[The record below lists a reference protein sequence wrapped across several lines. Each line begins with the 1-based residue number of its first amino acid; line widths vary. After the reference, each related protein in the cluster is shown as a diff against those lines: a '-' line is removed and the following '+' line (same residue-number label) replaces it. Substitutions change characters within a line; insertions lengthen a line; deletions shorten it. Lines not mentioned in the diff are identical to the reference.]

1 MKDPNITLKDPK
13 DILKKYWGFDEF
25 RPNQLEII
33 NEIINKNDVLALLP
47 TGGGKSICYQVPA
60 LMLDGIC
67 IVVSP
72 LIALMQ
78 DQVQNLN
85 SKGIKAIAI
94 TSGMGTRQ
102 IDRLL
107 DNCIYGG
114 YKFLYVSPE
123 RLKSHLFLSRFEKM
137 NVSFIAV
144 DEAHCIS
151 EWGFDFRP
159 SYRDI
164 ADLNTIKKDLSISA
178 FTATATSE
186 VVEDI
191 QDKLEFKKPN
201 LISSSFFR
209 PNLTYDVIECD
220 NKLNRIE
227 EQLLSTKSSSIVYCS
242 TRKEVKSVCQH
253 LINKGIDASFYHG
266 GLDYT
271 NRKERQQ
278 KWMKSDSSVI
288 VCTNAFGMGI
298 DKGNVSLVLHYSIP
312 ETLEA
317 YFQEAGRAGRD
328 GNEAKGILYY
338 EKADI
343 QRLREKVELKFPQIS
358 QIKKV
363 YNALGNYFQLA
374 IGSGLDESY
383 PIDIMEFCDRFSFDL
398 IETFNALKFLELSGF
413 IVVSENFQIP
423 SKIQITADKTTLYNY
438 QVKSEEVNKIVQ
450 FIIRTQMGVFDNLT
464 IINEKKVSKEL
475 KISFK
480 KIIETLK
487 SLHELDIINY
497 QPSLNGTHIYYKTE
511 RLNEQNLSLPAELY
525 HRRKKLSQL
534 KLSQNIDFL
543 KSEVCTSKMLLNYFN
558 QSEAGDCNKCK
569 RCLSKS
575 KTQSTNAKDVIR
587 AYVNNQFTN
596 TDQILITDLIA
607 FFSQYER
614 ENVLDVIRWLSDHN
628 DVHVDALGKKLTRP

>member
-1 MKDPNITLKDPK
+1 MKDPKE
-13 DILKKYWGFDEF
+13 ILKAYWGFDDF

-33 NEIINKNDVLALLP
+33 NEIVNNRDILALLP

-60 LMLDGIC
+60 LMQEGIC
-67 IVVSP
+67 VVISP

-107 DNCIYGG
+107 DNCVYGG

-123 RLKSHLFLSRFEKM
+123 RLKSRLFLSRFEKM

-164 ADLNTIKKDLSISA
+164 SDLKKLKQNLTISA

-186 VVEDI
+186 VVADI

-209 PNLTYDVIECD
+209 PNLIYDVVECD

-227 EQLLSTKSSSIVYCS
+227 EQLLSQKASSIVYCS

-253 LINKGIDASFYHG
+253 LINKGIKANFYHG
-266 GLDYT
+266 GLDYKS
-271 NRKERQQ
+271 RKDRQAE
-278 KWMKSDSSVI
+278 WMNSDSSVI

-298 DKGNVSLVLHYSIP
+298 DKSNVKLVLHYSIP

-328 GNEAKGILYY
+328 GNDARAILFY

-343 QRLREKVELKFPQIS
+343 QKLREKIELKFPEIK

-363 YNALGNYFQLA
+363 YNALGNFFQLA
-374 IGSGLDESY
+374 IGSGLEESY
-383 PIDIMEFCDRFSFDL
+383 PIDIMEFCDRYSFDL
-398 IETFNALKFLELSGF
+398 METFNSLKFLELSGF
-413 IVVSENFQIP
+413 IAVSENFQVP

-438 QVKSEEVNKIVQ
+438 QVKSQEINKIVQ

-475 KISFK
+475 NISFK
-480 KIIETLK
+480 KVTETLK
-487 SLHELDIINY
+487 TLHELDIVNY
-497 QPSLNGTHIYYKTE
+497 LPSLNGTHIYYKTE
-511 RLNEQNLSLPAELY
+511 RLNEQNLSLPTELY
-525 HRRKKLSQL
+525 HKRKKLAEK
-534 KLSQNIDFL
+534 KLQQNIEFL
-543 KSEVCTSKMLLNYFN
+543 KSDSCTSKMLLNYFD
-558 QSEAGDCNKCK
+558 QKEAENCERCT
-569 RCLSKS
+569 RCLH
-575 KTQSTNAKDVIR
+575 AKNPQNPDLKHLIG
-587 AYVNNQFTN
+587 NHIKNQFN
-596 TDQILITDLIA
+596 TVNEIIITDLIA
-607 FFSQYER
+607 VFSEYKR
-614 ENVLDVIRWLSDHN
+614 EKVLEAIRWLSDHN
-628 DVHVDALGKKLTRP
+628 EVHVDALGKRLTRP